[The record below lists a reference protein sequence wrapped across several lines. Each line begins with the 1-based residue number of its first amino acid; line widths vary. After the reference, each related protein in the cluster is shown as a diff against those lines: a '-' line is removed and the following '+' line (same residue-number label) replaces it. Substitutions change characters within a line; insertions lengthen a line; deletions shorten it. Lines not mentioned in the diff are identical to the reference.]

1 MTMLQHL
8 LFIGGLT
15 VIAYLYETYWVK
27 NPDRLQ
33 ADANLEEAYNILNNK
48 SINHELG

>member
-1 MTMLQHL
+1 MTLIDHL
-8 LFIGGLT
+8 LFIGALAVVG
-15 VIAYLYETYWVK
+15 YLYETYWVQD
-27 NPDRLQ
+27 PDRLQ